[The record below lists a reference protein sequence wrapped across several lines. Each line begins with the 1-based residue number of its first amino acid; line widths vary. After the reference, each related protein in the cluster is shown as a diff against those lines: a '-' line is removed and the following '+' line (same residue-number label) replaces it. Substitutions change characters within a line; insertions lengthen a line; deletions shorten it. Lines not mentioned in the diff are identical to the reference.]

1 MSTEILAT
9 IPVLPSA
16 DIDRDILWYKE
27 KMGFEVYFSDK
38 MYAILYRDK
47 LELHLQWHAD
57 TADDPLLGGSVVRIY
72 VRNIQPIFEEFLNR
86 GTVTKD
92 KFRAMTAWNTNEFG
106 FYDLN
111 NNAIFIMEDADNG
124 RKE

>member
-9 IPVLPSA
+9 IPVFPSA

-124 RKE
+124 RKG